1 MNRLITGALV
11 ALTVVW
17 SPSVRAD
24 HRKNGPVVVQAH
36 PPRVQV
42 VESETARLEEN
53 LAWQAELAARANE
66 LIRAETAWREP
77 AILGAVTVAHTGRPT
92 FSNPAVVIPES
103 QLAYFRDP
111 YYFMD
116 GRSFDRRSLAFGINA
131 NDFYTRWYNAQP
143 RYGSQ
148 VVYLTPRPVVE
159 QPVVTRVERS
169 IGGREAAVIETEVSR
184 VVVPEIQ
191 RR

>member
-1 MNRLITGALV
+1 MNRVITGALV

-24 HRKNGPVVVQAH
+24 HRKNGPVVVQPQ
-36 PPRVQV
+36 PPHVHV
-42 VESETARLEEN
+42 VEAETARLEEN
-53 LAWQAELAARANE
+53 LRWQAELAARANE

-77 AILGAVTVAHTGRPT
+77 AILGALTVAHAGRPT

-103 QLAYFRDP
+103 QLAFFRDP

-148 VVYLTPRPVVE
+148 VVYLTPRSVVDSSSLSGFF
-159 QPVVTRVERS
+159 TAR
-169 IGGREAAVIETEVSR
+169 
-184 VVVPEIQ
+184 
-191 RR
+191 